1 MATRRKVVKK
11 ASAGK
16 VVVKKASA
24 GKVVARKAPAKK
36 PVARKGGLPARAL
49 PVARLAGVGS
59 DAVLKATGKA
69 WDQWLR
75 LLDRAGAQKM
85 PHKAIAEM
93 VYEKWNVPP
102 WWGQMVTVGYEQA
115 RGLRAINQK
124 ADGYAANASRTVN
137 AALDKLYGAWSDPK
151 LREIWL
157 PSAPLKV
164 RRSSEGKSMRITWTL
179 GDSSVEVNFYPVGP
193 GKSKVQVQHGKLED
207 AKEVQAQKKYW
218 SEGLE
223 RLKAAL
229 ETVR

>member
-1 MATRRKVVKK
+1 MATRKKPVRKAPASKTVAKK
-11 ASAGK
+11 AP
-16 VVVKKASA
+16 
-24 GKVVARKAPAKK
+24 ARKAPAKK
-36 PVARKGGLPARAL
+36 PVAGKGRFPPRAL

-75 LLDRAGAQKM
+75 LLDRAGARQM

-115 RGLRAINQK
+115 RGLRAVNQK

-151 LREIWL
+151 LRETWL

-164 RRSSEGKSMRITWTL
+164 RRSTDGKSMRITWTL
-179 GDSSVEVNFYPVGP
+179 GDSSVEVNFYSAGP
-193 GKSKVQVQHGKLED
+193 GRSKVQVQHGKLED

-218 SEGLE
+218 SEGLD

-229 ETVR
+229 ESGR

>member
-1 MATRRKVVKK
+1 MATRKKTVKK
-11 ASAGK
+11 GS
-16 VVVKKASA
+16 V
-24 GKVVARKAPAKK
+24 RKAPAKK
-36 PVARKGGLPARAL
+36 VPARKPAARRGAAPTKAL
-49 PVARLAGVGS
+49 PMARLAGVGS

-75 LLDRAGAQKM
+75 LLDKAGAKKM

-124 ADGYAANASRTVN
+124 ADGYAANASKTVN
-137 AALDKLYGAWSDPK
+137 AALDQLYGAWSDPK
-151 LREIWL
+151 LREKWL

-164 RRSSEGKSMRITWTL
+164 RKSTDGKSMRITWTL
-179 GDSSVEVNFYPVGP
+179 GDSRVEVHFQPLGP
-193 GKSKVQVQHGKLED
+193 GKSKVRVQHRKLED
-207 AKEVQAQKKYW
+207 AQEVQAQKKYW
-218 SEGLE
+218 AEGLA

-229 ETVR
+229 ESGR